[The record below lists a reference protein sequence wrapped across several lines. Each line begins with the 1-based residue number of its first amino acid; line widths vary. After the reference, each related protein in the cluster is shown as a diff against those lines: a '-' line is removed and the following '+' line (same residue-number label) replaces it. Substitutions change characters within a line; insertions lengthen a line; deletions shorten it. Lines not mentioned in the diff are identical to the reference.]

1 MGRSLLL
8 WVIVGVIGLTAFLRL
23 YPSAFPEASIDFRI
37 RPQEALQRGAQAL
50 QQLGA
55 PDLSRGYIAAVDFHW
70 SETAKRYLEKT
81 MGLEAA
87 NEVMREIALW
97 HYDCRWVRTG
107 DRHIYEAGIATDGR
121 VIWADIRLLEE
132 ATGAKLSERQA
143 RIIAEKFLQER
154 LQVDLTQWRFI
165 SATQNKLPYRLD
177 YTFVYEHRQ
186 KRFPLAQ
193 KTRQLF
199 GFGCG

>member
-1 MGRSLLL
+1 
-8 WVIVGVIGLTAFLRL
+8 
-23 YPSAFPEASIDFRI
+23 
-37 RPQEALQRGAQAL
+37 
-50 QQLGA
+50 
-55 PDLSRGYIAAVDFHW
+55 VDFVW

-97 HYDCRWVRTG
+97 HYYCRWVRTG

-132 ATGAKLSERQA
+132 TPGAKLSEQQA
-143 RIIAEKFLQER
+143 RAIAERFLREH
-154 LQVDLTQWRFI
+154 LHVDLNEWRFI
-165 SATQNKLPYRLD
+165 SATQNKLPHRLD

-186 KRFPLAQ
+186 KRFPLTQ
-193 KTRQLF
+193 KDAATFRLWVK
-199 GFGCG
+199 

>member
-1 MGRSLLL
+1 MGRHLLL

-37 RPQEALQRGAQAL
+37 RHQEALRQGAQAL
-50 QQLGA
+50 QRLGA
-55 PDLSRGYIAAVDFHW
+55 PDLSRGYIAAVDFVW

-97 HYDCRWVRTG
+97 QYYCRWVRTG

-121 VIWADIRLLEE
+121 VIWVNIRLPEE

-165 SATQNKLPYRLD
+165 SA
-177 YTFVYEHRQ
+177 HSRQ
-186 KRFPLAQ
+186 IAPSP
-193 KTRQLF
+193 
-199 GFGCG
+199 